1 MRQHN
6 GRILLF
12 FALLALTNLAAACE
26 TTKVKGGVKEP
37 GPKGSKNEFVSS
49 ARAQV
54 DIKPIDRKKI
64 PNLKDSEY
72 WAKVRKG
79 TLRIVVGSNLPPFSM
94 KSKDKRIGFDIALA
108 RIMAKTLGVKV
119 EFIELPTS
127 QVLDAISGPNPKADI
142 AIASLTRTASRAVQV
157 NFTEPYLVVSQAAI
171 IEKRLIDQD
180 RDRAEISRA
189 TYESYADLEKLR
201 GLKIGVKAN
210 TTPESYAR
218 SFFKDSGK
226 VIGYKTLGEAFAA
239 LKAGKV
245 QAVTHDAPAIR
256 LWSRQNSSLT
266 YRFATLLKPVT
277 EDAICMAIRKGD
289 LEFLQWLNAF
299 IAELRSDGAI
309 QALRKEYIVDMTWLK
324 SQ

>member
-1 MRQHN
+1 MRQISGHS
-6 GRILLF
+6 LLF
-12 FALLALTNLAAACE
+12 FTMLALASFTAACE
-26 TTKVKGGVKEP
+26 TTKVNGGIKEP
-37 GPKGSKNEFVSS
+37 NPKNEVTTYVS
-49 ARAQV
+49 AKI
-54 DIKPIDRKKI
+54 DINPIDRKKI
-64 PNLKDSEY
+64 PTLPGSEY
-72 WAKVRKG
+72 WAKVKKG
-79 TLRIVVGSNLPPFSM
+79 TLRIVVGKELPPFSM
-94 KSKDKRIGFDIALA
+94 KSKDNRIGFDIEMA
-108 RIMAKTLGVKV
+108 RLLAKTLGVKIQFV
-119 EFIELPTS
+119 ELPTS
-127 QVLDAISGPNPKADI
+127 QVLDAISGPKPKGDI
-142 AIASLTRTASRAVQV
+142 AIANLTRTASRAVAV
-157 NFTEPYLVVSQAAI
+157 NFTNPYLIVSQAAI
-171 IEKRLIDQD
+171 IEKRLIDED
-180 RDRAEISRA
+180 RDRAEISK
-189 TYESYADLEKLR
+189 TSYESYADLTKLR

-226 VIGYKTLGEAFAA
+226 VMGYKTLDEAFAA

-256 LWSRQNSSLT
+256 LWSRQNSTLT

-309 QALRKEYIVDMTWLK
+309 RALRKEYIVDMTWLK